1 MKKIVVGSDVS
12 IISKMKYA
20 TGVQRVMV
28 ETHKNL
34 KQSLKSETHVLLGV
48 NLSGELNF
56 LNHSY
61 LASDPVLNGKW
72 APLDEI
78 DVLLELD
85 GNIGYIY
92 NEFDQMKRRIP
103 IITLIHDLL
112 PIKYP
117 EYFEGIALHYKIYI
131 LKILRISSHIIF
143 TSKKVKDELEEL
155 GWQTSAQK
163 IVIPLGAFDIP
174 PATAKQNILSISLL
188 VINTIEPRKGYRDVL
203 DAFDILVAQ
212 GHTVEITIVG
222 KYGWNSDE
230 IRDRIKSHQLFGKSL
245 HWYSGI
251 TDQEIRN
258 LYSKSNISIVASMDE
273 GFGLTLEEGLA
284 NSNKVIARDIPVFR
298 ERSNRNLYFFDGD
311 GESLAEKILEVSTKE
326 WDPNGLKEI
335 RTMRDFAAGL
345 AELIL
350 GL

>member
-1 MKKIVVGSDVS
+1 MA
-12 IISKMKYA
+12 YA

-34 KQSLKSETHVLLGV
+34 KEYLDNHTHSLVGV
-48 NLSGELNF
+48 NISGSSNF
-56 LNHSY
+56 LEHPY
-61 LASDPVLNGKW
+61 LASDPVLNGPW
-72 APLDEI
+72 ISFDEV
-78 DVLLELD
+78 DVLLEMD
-85 GNIGYIY
+85 GNIGYVY
-92 NEFDQMKRRIP
+92 NEIAERHSQIP
-103 IITLIHDLL
+103 VITLIHDLL

-117 EYFEGIALHYKIYI
+117 EYFQDISMLYKVYI
-131 LKILRISSHIIF
+131 LKALRISSHLVF
-143 TSKKVKDELEEL
+143 YSQSVVDQLLEL
-155 GWQTSAQK
+155 GWDTSAK
-163 IVIPLGAFDIP
+163 KVIVPLGAFEIP
-174 PATAKQNILSISLL
+174 PATEKQNILSISLL

-212 GHTVEITIVG
+212 GHKVEITIVG

-230 IRDRIKSHQLFGKSL
+230 IRNRIKSHQLFGKSL

-298 ERSNRNLYFFDGD
+298 ERSNSNLYFFDGN
-311 GESLAEKILEVSTKE
+311 GASLAEKILEVSSMQ

-335 RTMRDFAAGL
+335 RTMRDFAVDL

-350 GL
+350 SI